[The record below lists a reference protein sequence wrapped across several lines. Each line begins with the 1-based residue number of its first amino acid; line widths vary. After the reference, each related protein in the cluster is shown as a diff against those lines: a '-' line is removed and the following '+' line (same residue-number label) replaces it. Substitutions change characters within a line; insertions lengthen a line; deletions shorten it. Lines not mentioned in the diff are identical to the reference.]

1 MHWAKTAFILAL
13 TPLLA
18 PAVEFES
25 VTHDKATGKTTV
37 KWSKVDT
44 KNGVVVFRNDR
55 SITGDEHFFA
65 EKYIFPA
72 GATQGVISADGS
84 GKFFY
89 RIAELTP
96 FRRISGKLSAE
107 KSIEE
112 FDRSVPEAVEYTF
125 ERKQHEVIFKP
136 PRQVAEDG
144 SKLLVLTCKAAGS
157 AVKTVAE
164 APAKA
169 GEIAVA
175 GDKLQNF
182 AALAVADKFGKYA
195 MPGKWY
201 YCGNQ
206 PDISINT
213 SPLIAKNKDVALSDR
228 IMTVGEKSTVSFTF
242 RNNGGASGKVMA
254 VVTATDNSGSTLEL
268 LRQDAGELA
277 PGGKKVVS
285 VEYTPQKAGKIVF
298 ALELQTAD
306 DVNKTDNRLTLE
318 LYATEQKI
326 YFLWYGGNVMEL
338 EYANYATVHADDLAE
353 FIRRGGKQLTT
364 TSRTEQ
370 KSGEDY
376 GKRIKSNHAVGMQL
390 DEIGG
395 NLKATRFLPAIIDC
409 EKRHPEFLSA
419 VWHIGN
425 TPQKEVIDALKK
437 REIDLLMPEIYFTD
451 GTAKERSKALK
462 SLRARLEKLR
472 KTGVAEYMLIG
483 LGTHR
488 NYLGWGG
495 SPAKHAE
502 FIEEQIKLVRE
513 ILPMTPGI
521 AFYSSSA
528 DVELLKKVDQ
538 MCKKYFLE
546 NER

>member
-72 GATQGVISADGS
+72 GSTQGVISADGS

-89 RIAELTP
+89 RLAELTP

-107 KSIEE
+107 KSLEE
-112 FDRSVPEAVEYTF
+112 FDRSAPEAVEYTF
-125 ERKQHEVIFKP
+125 ERKQYNVIFKP
-136 PRQVAEDG
+136 IRQVADA
-144 SKLLVLTCKAAGS
+144 SKLLVLTRKTAGS

-195 MPGKWY
+195 MPEKWY

-213 SPLIAKNKDVALSDR
+213 SPLIVKNKDVALSDR
-228 IMTVGEKSTVSFTF
+228 IMTVGEKSTMSFTF
-242 RNNGGASGKVMA
+242 RNNGGASGKVTA

-277 PGGKKVVS
+277 PGSKKVIS
-285 VEYTPQKAGKIVF
+285 VDYTPQKAGKIVF
-298 ALELQTAD
+298 ALELQTAN
-306 DVNKTDNRLTLE
+306 DVDKTNNRLALE
-318 LYATEQKI
+318 LYATAKKI

-338 EYANYATVHADDLAE
+338 EYANYASVHSDVLAE
-353 FIRRGGKQLTT
+353 FTRRGGKNLAT
-364 TSRTEQ
+364 TSRTGQ
-370 KSGEDY
+370 KSGTDY
-376 GKRIKSNHAVGMQL
+376 GKRIKASRAVGMQL

-395 NLKATRFLPAIIDC
+395 NLKATRFLPAIVDF
-409 EKRHPEFLSA
+409 EKRHPELLSA

-425 TPQKEVIDALKK
+425 SPQKEVIEALKK
-437 REIDLLMPEIYFTD
+437 REIDLIMPEIYFTD
-451 GTAKERSKALK
+451 GTAKERAKALK
-462 SLRARLEKLR
+462 SLRGRLEKLR

-528 DVELLKKVDQ
+528 DVDLLKKVDQ

-546 NER
+546 N

>member
-1 MHWAKTAFILAL
+1 MALA
-13 TPLLA
+13 PLLA

-25 VTHDKATGKTTV
+25 ITHDKTTGKTTV

-44 KNGVVVFRNDR
+44 KNSVVVFRNDR

-65 EKYIFPA
+65 EKHIFPA
-72 GATQGVISADGS
+72 GSTQGVISADGS

-89 RIAELTP
+89 RLAELTP

-112 FDRSVPEAVEYTF
+112 FDRSTPATAEYTF
-125 ERKQHEVIFKP
+125 ERKQYDVIFKLTRP
-136 PRQVAEDG
+136 AEENAA
-144 SKLLVLTCKAAGS
+144 KLLVLTCQTAGS
-157 AVKTVAE
+157 AVKTIAE
-164 APAKA
+164 APAAA

-175 GDKLQNF
+175 VDKLQNF
-182 AALAVADKFGKYA
+182 AALAVADKSGKYA
-195 MPGKWY
+195 MPETWY
-201 YCGNQ
+201 FCGNQ

-213 SPLIAKNKDVALSDR
+213 SPLIVKNKDVVLSDR

-242 RNNGGASGKVMA
+242 RNNGSTSGKVTA

-268 LRQDAGELA
+268 LRQDAGEVA
-277 PGGKKVVS
+277 PDGKKVVT
-285 VEYTPQKAGKIVF
+285 VEYTPRKAGKIIF
-298 ALELQTAD
+298 ALELQTPD
-306 DVNKTDNRLTLE
+306 DVNKTNNRLTLE
-318 LYATEQKI
+318 LYATAKKI

-338 EYANYATVHADDLAE
+338 EYANYASVHSDDLAE
-353 FIRRGGKQLTT
+353 FTRRGGKNLAT
-364 TSRTEQ
+364 TSRTEN
-370 KSGEDY
+370 KSGEAY
-376 GKRIKSNHAVGMQL
+376 YNRVKSSRAVGMQL

-395 NLKATRFLPAIIDC
+395 NLKATRFLPAIVDF
-409 EKRHPEFLSA
+409 EKRHPELLSA

-425 TPQKEVIDALKK
+425 SPQKEVIEALKK
-437 REIDLLMPEIYFTD
+437 REIDLIMPEIYFTD
-451 GTAKERSKALK
+451 GTAKERAKALK
-462 SLRARLEKLR
+462 SLRGRLEKLR

-528 DVELLKKVDQ
+528 DVDLLKKVDQ

>member
-1 MHWAKTAFILAL
+1 MHWSKTAFILAL
-13 TPLLA
+13 APLLA

-25 VTHDKATGKTTV
+25 VTHDKTTGKTTV
-37 KWSKVDT
+37 KWSNVDT
-44 KNGVVVFRNDR
+44 QNGVVVFRNDR

-65 EKYIFPA
+65 EKHIFPA

-89 RIAELTP
+89 RLAELTP

-112 FDRSVPEAVEYTF
+112 FDRSTPATAEYTF
-125 ERKQHEVIFKP
+125 ERKQYDVIFKLTRP
-136 PRQVAEDG
+136 AAENAA
-144 SKLLVLTCKAAGS
+144 KLLVLTCQTAGS
-157 AVKTVAE
+157 AVKTIAE
-164 APAKA
+164 APAAA

-175 GDKLQNF
+175 VDKLQNF
-182 AALAVADKFGKYA
+182 AALAVADRFGKYA
-195 MPGKWY
+195 MPETWY
-201 YCGNQ
+201 FCGNQ

-242 RNNGGASGKVMA
+242 RNNGGASGKVTA
-254 VVTATDNSGSTLEL
+254 VVTATENSGSSQEL
-268 LRQDAGELA
+268 LRQDAGEVA
-277 PGGKKVVS
+277 PGGKKVIS
-285 VEYTPQKAGKIVF
+285 VDYTPQKAGKIIF
-298 ALELQTAD
+298 ALELQTAN
-306 DVNKTDNRLTLE
+306 DVDKTNNRLTLE
-318 LYATEQKI
+318 LYATQQKI

-338 EYANYATVHADDLAE
+338 EYANYASVHADDLAE
-353 FIRRGGKQLTT
+353 FTRRGGKNLAT
-364 TSRTEQ
+364 TSRTEN
-370 KSGEDY
+370 KSGEAY
-376 GKRIKSNHAVGMQL
+376 YNRVKSSRAVGMQL

-395 NLKATRFLPAIIDC
+395 NLKATRFLPAIVDF
-409 EKRHPEFLSA
+409 EKRHPELLSA

-425 TPQKEVIDALKK
+425 SPQKEVIEALKK
-437 REIDLLMPEIYFTD
+437 RQIDLIMPEIYFTD
-451 GTAKERSKALK
+451 GTAKERAKALK
-462 SLRARLEKLR
+462 SLRGRLEKLR

-521 AFYSSSA
+521 AFYSSDA
-528 DVELLKKVDQ
+528 DAELLKKVDQ